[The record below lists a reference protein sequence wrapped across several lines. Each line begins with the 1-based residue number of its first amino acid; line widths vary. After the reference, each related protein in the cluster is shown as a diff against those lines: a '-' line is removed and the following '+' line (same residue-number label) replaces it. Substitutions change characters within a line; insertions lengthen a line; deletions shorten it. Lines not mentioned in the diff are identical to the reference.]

1 MERIYRL
8 EVRLNQEEYT
18 KLKEGMEKSNLP
30 QSTYLR
36 KLIMGVQIEE
46 ALPRDYYKLCTE
58 VSRIGNNINQ
68 LARIANANPGQE
80 VDFQKVRY
88 LLYEILS
95 LLVHKSTHMHDE
107 Q

>member
-8 EVRLNQEEYT
+8 EVRLNQEEYN
-18 KLKEGMEKSNLP
+18 KLKEGMKKSNLP

-68 LARIANANPGQE
+68 LTRIANANPAQE
-80 VDFQKVRY
+80 VDLQKVQY
-88 LLYEILS
+88 LLSQILN
-95 LLVHKSTHMHDE
+95 LI
-107 Q
+107 